1 MKEFHHIGIPSD
13 KTRAGEVYLEGAKLF
28 VTPVDASP
36 NKIEWLRFEADSP
49 MPPEL
54 KTTAHVAY
62 QVDNLEAAL
71 QGQKVLIEPFMAMEG
86 VRVAFIIEDGAPV
99 EFMQIG

>member
-13 KTRAGEVYLEGAKLF
+13 KTRAGEIYLEGAKLH

-49 MPPEL
+49 MPSEL

-62 QVDNLEAAL
+62 QVDNLEKAL
-71 QGQKVLIEPFMAMEG
+71 EGQKVLIEPFLAMEG
-86 VRVAFIIEDGAPV
+86 VRVAFICEDGVPV
-99 EFMQIG
+99 ELMQLG